1 MSTFLKSGASVRSV
15 ARFVKTV
22 RRADFV
28 LQDWHGNQAD
38 EFELMSTITE
48 IQEAIEKLPSSEKS
62 VLAAWLQ
69 SKEEPIMSES
79 EETALLA
86 RLAGAP
92 VVSLG
97 LRDRREHSSS
107 VLIDVAVRLEGGV
120 DHVVDQNLLL
130 LGPLGMNAACTVMA
144 SACH

>member
-69 SKEEPIMSES
+69 SKEEPIMSEA

-86 RLAGAP
+86 RLDTAAAELDAGGFAHTNTTP
-92 VVSLG
+92 LP
-97 LRDRREHSSS
+97 RCHS
-107 VLIDVAVRLEGGV
+107 
-120 DHVVDQNLLL
+120 N
-130 LGPLGMNAACTVMA
+130 TV
-144 SACH
+144 